1 MGGTSMCGADIAALM
16 AMGRRDLCQIEL
28 QSVSL
33 RVLFPLVLSLY
44 CGAVASAAG
53 TDSVPR
59 RPGTARDVQQS

>member
-16 AMGRRDLCQIEL
+16 AMGCRDLCQIKP

-33 RVLFPLVLSLY
+33 RVVFPLVLSLY
-44 CGAVASAAG
+44 CGAVASVVG
-53 TDSVPR
+53 TNSVPR